1 MIKRILSVILSAVI
15 LLSVFSI
22 SASAENAYEKCSI
35 NINFEGVL
43 ENKEVIKDSSGTI
56 FAPISWLTY
65 YGMMK
70 VDNNEDEYEC
80 YYPEQAKAKNFA
92 KRIFISKDS
101 DHKYSV
107 CFYYDESSLFDE
119 ITSYFDKFKVISEA
133 VNSADSKEKVLDN
146 IYRSLGVANRAKI
159 EKIRNSYKPIY
170 EGNFSKSITENN
182 EIYFPIYEIL
192 PLINS
197 KVVIDDGTLYI
208 SPNRGSVF
216 KALYNS
222 NIGSLVFD
230 ADSDLGYGKT
240 FMDITA
246 YTCSTLFTGRIDRL
260 DFITKSGKRNDYET
274 VFSDYLTDDE
284 VYLAAFDNA
293 SPLKDEVDIA
303 KDLLGGAKTA
313 FGLLD
318 KLNVKNTKTDTL
330 KKFEKVIYSKNSEF
344 VKNIGN
350 VSDTLGAVKDLGD
363 YFYTYL
369 YQVEDHRKMLGAV
382 YNYDFSASS
391 IDEKNN
397 SDDYIA
403 KIAAQNIQDKYSE
416 HMSTAALSYVASN
429 LRDEF
434 EKNVGKNAFE
444 KYSSLLTA
452 IDATESIMR
461 FIDST
466 DKALDIMDEGV
477 LVNYM
482 DQSAKKAYNV
492 YIARRSSDSF
502 DSASLNDL
510 RLSAIMTLIASK
522 KAYSINILSGKYDDK
537 LEKINTVLKKLYLAS
552 DGAEYEGSDYYPKKQ
567 KELMDSVNNLI
578 VSEITKKDNTKATSV
593 NSHSSEDDNQV
604 SKNDNKINNS
614 PHTYV
619 NKEYGWRV
627 ELPEEWNEYGLVVD
641 NSVNPILLT
650 GADTV
655 NFCHKEIYNSYGN
668 GGIFSIIVCPLDE
681 YNSIS
686 DDSFYTK
693 ITENT
698 KYVYLYHEFDIQFDK
713 PLSSEKY
720 NRLLNECNIL
730 HKAKD
735 SIIESF
741 KLLE

>member
-15 LLSVFSI
+15 LVSVFSI

-170 EGNFSKSITENN
+170 EGNFSESITENN

-293 SPLKDEVDIA
+293 
-303 KDLLGGAKTA
+303 
-313 FGLLD
+313 
-318 KLNVKNTKTDTL
+318 
-330 KKFEKVIYSKNSEF
+330 
-344 VKNIGN
+344 
-350 VSDTLGAVKDLGD
+350 
-363 YFYTYL
+363 
-369 YQVEDHRKMLGAV
+369 
-382 YNYDFSASS
+382 
-391 IDEKNN
+391 
-397 SDDYIA
+397 
-403 KIAAQNIQDKYSE
+403 
-416 HMSTAALSYVASN
+416 
-429 LRDEF
+429 
-434 EKNVGKNAFE
+434 
-444 KYSSLLTA
+444 
-452 IDATESIMR
+452 
-461 FIDST
+461 
-466 DKALDIMDEGV
+466 
-477 LVNYM
+477 
-482 DQSAKKAYNV
+482 
-492 YIARRSSDSF
+492 
-502 DSASLNDL
+502 L
-510 RLSAIMTLIASK
+510 RLKMRWILQKICLEVQKQHSDCLI
-522 KAYSINILSGKYDDK
+522 N
-537 LEKINTVLKKLYLAS
+537 
-552 DGAEYEGSDYYPKKQ
+552 
-567 KELMDSVNNLI
+567 
-578 VSEITKKDNTKATSV
+578 
-593 NSHSSEDDNQV
+593 
-604 SKNDNKINNS
+604 
-614 PHTYV
+614 
-619 NKEYGWRV
+619 
-627 ELPEEWNEYGLVVD
+627 
-641 NSVNPILLT
+641 
-650 GADTV
+650 
-655 NFCHKEIYNSYGN
+655 
-668 GGIFSIIVCPLDE
+668 
-681 YNSIS
+681 
-686 DDSFYTK
+686 
-693 ITENT
+693 
-698 KYVYLYHEFDIQFDK
+698 
-713 PLSSEKY
+713 
-720 NRLLNECNIL
+720 
-730 HKAKD
+730 
-735 SIIESF
+735 
-741 KLLE
+741 